1 MARKKSVFI
10 LPKPK
15 GLWRRSNKKMVCG
28 IFLEGSTNR
37 GDEAVPAL

>member
-10 LPKPK
+10 LPKLK
-15 GLWRRSNKKMVCG
+15 DCGGDLTKKMVCG